1 MSGARSL
8 TRSPRRRVTPAVAL
22 AGAVLA
28 LPLVLPSG
36 GVPAAASTLPRCPTL
51 ASWPV
56 KPVSP
61 IVKATLTKYYAA
73 RHLTP
78 MTVVGNRMRI
88 LNVVLE
94 RTGVHWCLNEG
105 GGRAGY
111 VGVVPKTAKAAVLVQ
126 VRHKPYPVVGSATTW
141 ATVVQLPTG
150 WKVVSDDTAP

>member
-1 MSGARSL
+1 MSGAPSP
-8 TRSPRRRVTPAVAL
+8 TNAPRRRLVPAAIL

-28 LPLVLPSG
+28 LPLALPSG
-36 GVPAAASTLPRCPTL
+36 DTPSGASTLPRCPTL
-51 ASWPV
+51 ATWPI
-56 KPVSP
+56 KPVSSV
-61 IVKATLTKYYAA
+61 VKTTLTKYYAA

-78 MTVVGNRMRI
+78 ITIIGNRMRI

-94 RTGVHWCLNEG
+94 RTGVHWCLNDG

-126 VRHKPYPVVGSATTW
+126 VRHRPYPVVGSVTTW